1 VFEGSNNLSDR
12 EGARVSKKRMIRI
25 TLETERVIWLRQ
37 RRGCAPLWCAG
48 CGDGTRMMSADEAA
62 LLTRIS
68 TRTIYRWIEAD
79 RIHFTGTPDGLLMVC
94 LKSLYD
100 LKESTD
106 I

>member
-1 VFEGSNNLSDR
+1 M
-12 EGARVSKKRMIRI
+12 SKKRVTRI
-25 TLETERVIWLRQ
+25 TLETERLIWRRQ
-37 RRGCAPLWCAG
+37 SRGRAPLWCAG
-48 CGDGTRMMSADEAA
+48 CGDETFLISVDEAA
-62 LLTRIS
+62 LLTRLS
-68 TRTIYRWIEAD
+68 ARTIYRWIEAE